1 MAFTPTIILR
11 YLRARRGFTGV
22 VTGFSV
28 GGILLGVAAL
38 IVVMCVMAGFRDE
51 LIGRILN
58 MTGHATLSSPGL
70 TTQSAQDMAQRLT
83 ILPAV
88 EKAQPIV
95 QGQAMLVAQ
104 GQATGGFLRG
114 VALEGLPRLV
124 QENATGNLAELAKP
138 GHIAV
143 GEAMAQQLRSGVGDV
158 ITLLSP
164 DGAHTV
170 FGFVPRMVQAKIVAV
185 FDTGSSLY
193 DRGLVLSSL
202 ETAQS
207 IFKLGQGVSALEIRV
222 QDPLLI
228 KRLVPEIL
236 QTAGADSR
244 LITWQQSNRQFFH
257 ALQVERV
264 TMFVILSLIILVAA
278 FNIITGQIML
288 VGDKT
293 TDIAILRTM
302 GATRRDILRIFLY
315 NGLLLGVLG
324 TAGGLALGLLI
335 TLNLMEIV
343 AFLETSLGLTVFSG
357 DVYPLDTVPAR
368 LVWPEITAV
377 LAMSL
382 LLTLLA
388 SLYPAWRASRLTPV
402 EGLKHA

>member
-51 LIGRILN
+51 LVGRILN
-58 MTGHATLSSPGL
+58 MTGHATLSAPGL
-70 TTQSAQDMAQRLT
+70 TTQSAQDMAQRLAA
-83 ILPAV
+83 IPAV
-88 EKAQPIV
+88 QAAQPLV
-95 QGQAMLVAQ
+95 QGQVMLVAK

-114 VALEGLPRLV
+114 VQPSHIPQLV
-124 QENATGNLAELAKP
+124 QDNATGTLSDLAQP
-138 GHIAV
+138 NRIAV
-143 GEAMAQQLRSGVGDV
+143 GEDMARQLRSGIGDV

-193 DRGLVLSSL
+193 DRGLVLTSL
-202 ETAQS
+202 KTAQGV
-207 IFKLGQGVSALEIRV
+207 FKLGQGVSALEIRV
-222 QDPLLI
+222 QNPLAI
-228 KRLVPEIL
+228 GQVAPELVQI
-236 QTAGADSR
+236 AGADSR
-244 LITWQQSNRQFFH
+244 IITWQQSNRQFFN

-293 TDIAILRTM
+293 ADIAILRTM
-302 GATRRDILRIFLY
+302 GATRQDILRIFLY
-315 NGLLLGVLG
+315 NGLLLGILG
-324 TAGGLALGLLI
+324 TLGGLALGLLV

-343 AFLETSLGLTVFSG
+343 AFLETTFGLTVFSG

-368 LVWPEITAV
+368 LVWPEISAV